1 MVVQTETHTYQD
13 VTLRQLWLSLATGA
27 VIWSLHLVVSYALT
41 SLACEHGLLQLRWG
55 SYTASRWVVIG
66 LTVVAAAAV
75 LYATIRAYRD
85 WRHLLQANGEQ
96 EDEPGGRFRLMAF
109 LGVTLN
115 GIFLLGIVVSLI
127 PSLILPLCGE

>member
-1 MVVQTETHTYQD
+1 MVTQTEAHTYQT

-41 SLACEHGLLQLRWG
+41 SLACEHGLLQMPWG
-55 SYTASRWVVIG
+55 TYTASRWVVIG
-66 LTVVAAAAV
+66 LTVLAAAAV
-75 LYATIRAYRD
+75 SYALFIAYRD
-85 WRHLLQANGEQ
+85 WQHLLQTNGES
-96 EDEPGGRFRLMAF
+96 EDEPGGRFRFMAF

-127 PSLILPLCGE
+127 PSLILPLCE